1 MLNVCLIS
9 RMFRQMVEKL
19 FCAQLSALNSKKLN
33 FILTIKGILK
43 IWELRGKKYVKNLF
57 FS

>member
-1 MLNVCLIS
+1 MLNVCVIS

-19 FCAQLSALNSKKLN
+19 FCAQLNALDSKKLN

>member
-1 MLNVCLIS
+1 MLNVCVIS

-19 FCAQLSALNSKKLN
+19 FCAQLSALDSKKLN

-43 IWELRGKKYVKNLF
+43 IWELRGKNM
-57 FS
+57 